1 MRNRGIITF
10 VVIVLFLGGA
20 GLLSWW
26 LTSMKPAPEA
36 PVANTVTRLVQ
47 TRMVSYQDLKSDIE
61 VPGRLASG
69 RVIDVVS
76 EVSGEI
82 LRGDIPLKEGQ
93 NFNKGQLICTIY
105 DKQRILDIKASK
117 SQFMNSLA
125 NTLADIKFDY
135 PDHYDNVFA
144 FFEAIKMDEA
154 LPELPEISDKS
165 LRIFLASRNILNQ
178 YYGIKS
184 QEEMLAKHYISAPF
198 TGSIM
203 EVYIE
208 AGGIANMGTRI
219 ARIIKTDVLELEVPI
234 EVDNLQWIH
243 RGDEVVVLDETG
255 THEWPG
261 KVVRISSFV
270 DPATQAASVFV
281 EVNNSPTHPIYAGM
295 YLRARF
301 DEKTIAHAMEIP
313 RQAVFNQ
320 NEVFMVKDS
329 LLEKHTID
337 IKKVNEN
344 TVIFDGLE
352 AGDEVV
358 IEALVNVKEGT
369 RVKTRQ
375 L

>member
-1 MRNRGIITF
+1 
-10 VVIVLFLGGA
+10 
-20 GLLSWW
+20 
-26 LTSMKPAPEA
+26 
-36 PVANTVTRLVQ
+36 
-47 TRMVSYQDLKSDIE
+47 
-61 VPGRLASG
+61 
-69 RVIDVVS
+69 
-76 EVSGEI
+76 
-82 LRGDIPLKEGQ
+82 
-93 NFNKGQLICTIY
+93 
-105 DKQRILDIKASK
+105 
-117 SQFMNSLA
+117 
-125 NTLADIKFDY
+125 
-135 PDHYDNVFA
+135 
-144 FFEAIKMDEA
+144 
-154 LPELPEISDKS
+154 
-165 LRIFLASRNILNQ
+165 
-178 YYGIKS
+178 
-184 QEEMLAKHYISAPF
+184 MLAKHYISAPF